1 MARSEVSSLPPAST
15 LRVSLEAL
23 FTRRL
28 NSLGFRYGASGGLLS
43 RTMMLGELSQILSQT
58 SESAPLADISD
69 AVVEANILGKPT
81 LASRRKSLDHLIEL
95 YGLDPTKALFRLLRK
110 LSALDPASLPLLAL
124 VCVFCRDAQL
134 RASFVL
140 IRTLKLGEQLHR
152 GHVEEFMAAC
162 FPDRFSGAMLK
173 SLAQNTSASWTAAG
187 HLTGRIKKFR
197 THPVSRPVAV
207 TYALLAGHLAGL
219 RGQRLL
225 QSEFGELAAAQPG
238 VIPGQLVL
246 ASARGLLGFKRA
258 GGVVEFDFSPLLTPQ
273 ELALADV
280 TD

>member
-1 MARSEVSSLPPAST
+1 MVSPPVPAQST
-15 LRVSLEAL
+15 SLEAL
-23 FTRRL
+23 FTPRL
-28 NSLGFRYGASGGLLS
+28 DSLGFRYGASGGLLS
-43 RTMMLGELSQILSQT
+43 RTMMLTELSLILAQT
-58 SESAPLADISD
+58 SESALLAEISN
-69 AVVEANILGKPT
+69 AIVEANILGKPT

-110 LSALDPASLPLLAL
+110 LYALDPDSLPVLAL
-124 VCVFCRDAQL
+124 VCAFCRDAQL
-134 RASFVL
+134 RASFAL

-152 GHVEEFMAAC
+152 DRVEEFMEAC
-162 FPDRFSGAMLK
+162 FPGRFSEAMLK

-197 THPVSRPVAV
+197 THPAPRPVAV
-207 TYALLAGHLAGL
+207 TYSLLAGYLAGL

-225 QSEFGELAAAQPG
+225 QSEFGELAATQPS

-258 GGVVEFDFSPLLTPQ
+258 GGIVEFGFSPLLTPQ